1 LITNQKDHVQCDRCL
16 HWYEKGKEKYHC
28 NDCCINSTFHI
39 KVHDVMVDFLINELK
54 KNKNNLNVQKICK
67 ANDNTTNEKR
77 PDIEITS
84 RIND

>member
-1 LITNQKDHVQCDRCL
+1 
-16 HWYEKGKEKYHC
+16 
-28 NDCCINSTFHI
+28 
-39 KVHDVMVDFLINELK
+39 MVDFLINELK

-84 RIND
+84 RINDQVC